1 MEFHG
6 AFDRQNCCSEFCNIW
21 KIVGALHMQWQP
33 KKQSQRQRSERSR
46 LPLLPSPSPLT
57 RTPSLPPPAP
67 FRPLLPLPTSRPSAP
82 STVAARSA
90 LAGNT
95 WILCVG
101 SSTGAPSGAPLFPQ
115 NQNCYPFFH
124 EWGSRSRR
132 GFFPNQRKK
141 LTLSKQ
147 LQLQQAKKPGPLR
160 DAERRARLERKDGF
174 VTGIDLFADE
184 ERVSWCC
191 FFLPDE
197 VEVERERARGL
208 REVEL

>member
-1 MEFHG
+1 MEDSRRAAHAVAAEEAEPEAAEREISFAAPAIAVAADPDAVAAAAG
-6 AFDRQNCCSEFCNIW
+6 AVPTSASLADLEAER
-21 KIVGALHMQWQP
+21 ALHRRRAERFGGEYVDPVRWIVNGCPVRGAPISP
-33 KKQSQRQRSERSR
+33 KPK
-46 LPLLPSPSPLT
+46 
-57 RTPSLPPPAP
+57 
-67 FRPLLPLPTSRPSAP
+67 LLPL
-82 STVAARSA
+82 
-90 LAGNT
+90 
-95 WILCVG
+95 
-101 SSTGAPSGAPLFPQ
+101 
-115 NQNCYPFFH
+115 FH

-191 FFLPDE
+191 FFYPT
-197 VEVERERARGL
+197 RSRSK
-208 REVEL
+208 